1 MDDGT
6 LCCWG
11 EIGMTPAF
19 GCSSAV
25 PTGNRATSPVFML
38 FQFEGQRIAWESFH
52 FDVAGVARQGGLT
65 ASDLVRA
72 Q

>member
-1 MDDGT
+1 
-6 LCCWG
+6 
-11 EIGMTPAF
+11 
-19 GCSSAV
+19 
-25 PTGNRATSPVFML
+25 ML